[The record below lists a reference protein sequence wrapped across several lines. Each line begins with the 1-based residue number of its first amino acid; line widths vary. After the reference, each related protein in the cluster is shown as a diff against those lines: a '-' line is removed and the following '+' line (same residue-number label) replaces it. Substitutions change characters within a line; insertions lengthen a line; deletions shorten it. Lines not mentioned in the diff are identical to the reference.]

1 MPIKTWLEVECIVPS
16 SSEESI
22 SATLMDLGAIGAWS
36 EVSTEKG
43 STIVC
48 AYFDKHQDG
57 KALHSSIKNTIQ
69 KTPSLA
75 CSHKISLKRIEDA
88 DWLKEWKKHHEA
100 LRIGKSLHI
109 LPVWWETVPADGTVV
124 RIDPGMAFGTGSHS
138 TTKLCLAALEEIIS
152 EWEDPAGL
160 SFLDMGCGSGILAIT
175 ALKLG
180 AGEATGVDN
189 DPEALENALRN
200 ADINCV
206 RPTFLSS
213 IPQGKKFDLIV
224 SNILAETHIQ
234 LKEKIID
241 AMKQTGRLVLSGILC
256 EKSEM
261 VSRSYKESGFFL
273 EWERT
278 EGEWSCLCLNRN
290 HE

>member
-22 SATLMDLGAIGAWS
+22 SETLMDLGAIGAWS
-36 EVSTEKG
+36 EVSAEKG
-43 STIVC
+43 STIMR
-48 AYFDKHQDG
+48 AYFDKDQDG
-57 KALHSSIKNTIQ
+57 ETLLFSIKNAIQ
-69 KTPSLA
+69 KTPSLSYP
-75 CSHKISLKRIEDA
+75 CKISLKLLEDA
-88 DWLKEWKKHHEA
+88 DWLMEWKKHHEA

-109 LPVWWETVPADGTVV
+109 LPVWWETVPAEGTVI
-124 RIDPGMAFGTGSHS
+124 RIDPGMAFGTGSHA
-138 TTKLCLAALEEIIS
+138 TTKLCLAALEEIV
-152 EWEDPAGL
+152 EECADPAGL

-180 AGEATGVDN
+180 AGEAMGVDN
-189 DPEALENALRN
+189 DPEALENARRN
-200 ADINCV
+200 AAINCV

-213 IPQGKKFDLIV
+213 IPPEKKFDLIV

-261 VSRSYKESGFFL
+261 VSRSYKESRFFL